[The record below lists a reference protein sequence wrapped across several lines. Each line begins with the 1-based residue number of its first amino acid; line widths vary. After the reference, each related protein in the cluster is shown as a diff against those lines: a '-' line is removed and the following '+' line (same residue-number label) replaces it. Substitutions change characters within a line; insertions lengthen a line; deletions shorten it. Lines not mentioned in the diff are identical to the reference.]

1 MARWTVRMIPVNR
14 CYHQELE
21 GEQDL
26 QVFLTRTRLV
36 SEINKYF
43 IQHFRTIG
51 GV

>member
-1 MARWTVRMIPVNR
+1 MAGWTVGMTPGNR
-14 CYHQELE
+14 CYHRELE

-26 QVFLTRTRLV
+26 QVFFTRTRLA